1 MKNRRTF
8 IRLLLAL
15 IAVRASAQQPERIRR
30 IGVLGG
36 NIAKT
41 GFADQ
46 MSHYGWVEGRN
57 LAIERRSYGGD
68 TQRSAMLAAELAR
81 LDVEVIVTFGAVASS
96 AARDTT
102 RTIPIVCIT
111 GDPVLLGLVPN
122 LSHPGGNI
130 TGVTNIAPELAGKRL
145 EILRSLLPN
154 IVRVAELVDPANEY
168 IRRER
173 SEYEKAF
180 RALGME
186 PLFVELP
193 APSELRRAFAEI
205 SRRRAE
211 ALIIRA
217 DPVFNNNR
225 DEIIGLA
232 KGLALPTMAEGRPF
246 VTAGAL
252 VSYAPDEQASWLRM
266 AAQVDKILKGA
277 KPANIPIEQ
286 PTTLKLV
293 INVNTAK
300 ALGLKIPES
309 LRVQD
314 PEFIQ

>member
-1 MKNRRTF
+1 
-8 IRLLLAL
+8 
-15 IAVRASAQQPERIRR
+15 
-30 IGVLGG
+30 
-36 NIAKT
+36 
-41 GFADQ
+41 
-46 MSHYGWVEGRN
+46 VEGRT